1 MKYLKIAAIALCVLF
16 ASNAFGQTKSKSP
29 YVDNNVLPRPTIDS
43 LQNGKLDSLT
53 RDTKFLSINDVFRI
67 YETFSDKVT
76 VKDGRVFEN
85 IMQAILNQAVAE
97 YYDKQKQLP
106 KK

>member
-1 MKYLKIAAIALCVLF
+1 MKFIKTFTIILCLLIAA
-16 ASNAFGQTKSKSP
+16 SAFGQTNDVKKP
-29 YVDNNVLPRPTIDS
+29 TNVS
-43 LQNGKLDSLT
+43 HVDSLT
-53 RDTKFLSINDVFRI
+53 RDTKFLSIGDVYRI

-85 IMQAILNQAVAE
+85 ILQAILNQAVAE